1 MTRIIVIVR
10 VSKGDLVLAKALA
23 LIPSTGT
30 DTKII
35 IIKKNPISGKR
46 MVIARQVLGKTVIGE
61 KFDMCRR
68 DDSGF

>member
-1 MTRIIVIVR
+1 MTHITVVVR

-35 IIKKNPISGKR
+35 IIKKNQISGTR
-46 MVIARQVLGKTVIGE
+46 MVIARQVPGKTVIGE
-61 KFDMCRR
+61 EVDKFRR
-68 DDSGF
+68 DELG